1 MAESATP
8 VAAQN
13 GAAKT
18 AAKGTP
24 VVKPVKPDEEA
35 YKTELAKAEKE
46 LKAAEERMVCLAG
59 QRQVASQSG

>member
-13 GAAKT
+13 GAAKA

-24 VVKPVKPDEEA
+24 VVKPEKPDEEA
-35 YKTELAKAEKE
+35 YKTELAKAEKD
-46 LKAAEERMVCLAG
+46 LKAAEERMVCVVVL
-59 QRQVASQSG
+59 RQVASQPG